1 MPRKSLYGV
10 GKRKGK
16 RHLSICLGRSLN
28 IGRERAGEILE
39 IVGNALAAELAR
51 GVPIRFPVIGTFY
64 PIPEQ
69 KRLSYNPVSRQKE
82 QVTFR
87 PTIKFKPSV
96 DLRGVIAD
104 LKETHY
110 EHDRKTK

>member
-16 RHLSICLGRSLN
+16 HHLSVCLGRSLN
-28 IGRERAGEILE
+28 IGRDRAGEILE
-39 IVGNALAAELAR
+39 IVGNALAAELAK

-69 KRLSYNPVSRQKE
+69 KRLSYNPMSKQKE
-82 QVTFR
+82 TVTFR

-96 DLRGVIAD
+96 DLRGVISE
-104 LKETHY
+104 LKETY
-110 EHDRKTK
+110 YSNDREKK

>member
-39 IVGNALAAELAR
+39 IVGNALAAELAK

-64 PIPEQ
+64 PIPAQ
-69 KRLSYNPVSRQKE
+69 KKLSYNPLVGKKE
-82 QVTFR
+82 MITFR

-104 LKETHY
+104 LKETY
-110 EHDRKTK
+110 YDDREKE